1 VQATGMGDLLPSQE
15 KEYKNKIK
23 ELIEEKKMIYAA
35 ALRRVTAIINLS
47 RDLSEAQKADLIE
60 MIWEE

>member
-1 VQATGMGDLLPSQE
+1 MSDLLPSQE

-23 ELIEEKKMIYAA
+23 ELIEEKKMIYAS

-47 RDLSEAQKADLIE
+47 
-60 MIWEE
+60 